1 MRSRCLPFLLALTIG
16 APAWSAPPTPGSPA
30 RPIEGIPSRL
40 DASHHILQPGDQVEV
55 HVFSM
60 PELEKVYQI
69 RADGSFFHPLVGEVQ
84 ARGMTLSQLEAA
96 MKPRIDKELKRSK
109 FRLGLHS
116 LAEAEAS
123 VMGEVHSQGMFKFV
137 PGSSALD
144 LIAHAGGLTN
154 KADLEGAVVLREGKR
169 IELNLTKENQ
179 TTLSNFLIQSGD
191 VIYIHPGKRVGVSG
205 EVHEKGLYAVSFRN
219 GTIEDAIKAAGGAS
233 GAAALNRVLIN
244 RPSLA
249 KPLEVNLL
257 SKDATDPA
265 LLKDG
270 DTVVVPARRVVVLG
284 AVDKPGAVNL
294 TGQEKLYDII
304 SAVGTS
310 RGRLD
315 QIVVVRSA
323 DLAGVDPTLQAA
335 PPKKEEYNLE
345 KFFADGG
352 GGPDVALND
361 GDLVFVP
368 TKEQGQDFLNSNG
381 FMNLIFMARSF
392 LSF

>member
-1 MRSRCLPFLLALTIG
+1 MLRCFILAILALLFG
-16 APAWSAPPTPGSPA
+16 ASLALAAPPSPPTEVK
-30 RPIEGIPSRL
+30 PIEGIPSRVDVNL
-40 DASHHILQPGDQVEV
+40 HVLQPGDQIEV

-60 PELEKVYQI
+60 PELEKVYMI

-84 ARGMTLSQLEAA
+84 ARGKTLAQLEAA
-96 MKPRIDKELKRSK
+96 LKPIMTRELKRAR
-109 FRLGLHS
+109 FRVGLHS

-154 KADLEGAVVLREGKR
+154 KADLDGAVVLREGKK
-169 IELNLTKENQ
+169 IELSLTRENQ
-179 TTLSNFLIQSGD
+179 TSLANFLIQSGD
-191 VIYIHPGKRVGVSG
+191 VIYVHPGKRVGVSG

-233 GAAALNRVLIN
+233 GTAALNRVLIN

-257 SKDATDPA
+257 SKDGTDPNI
-265 LLKDG
+265 LKDG
-270 DTVVVPARRVVVLG
+270 DTVVVPARRAVVVG
-284 AVDKPGAVNL
+284 AVDKAGPVNL
-294 TGQEKLYDII
+294 TGKENLCDII

-315 QIVVVRSA
+315 QVVVIRAA
-323 DLAGVDPTLQAA
+323 DMAKVEPNGEITG
-335 PPKKEEYNLE
+335 KKEEYNLE
-345 KFFADGG
+345 KFFSEGTGA
-352 GGPDVALND
+352 PEVILND
-361 GDLVFVP
+361 GDVVFVP
-368 TKEQGQDFLNSNG
+368 TKDQGQDLLGNAGFLN
-381 FMNLIFMARSF
+381 MVLMARSF

>member
-1 MRSRCLPFLLALTIG
+1 MVSQPVLA
-16 APAWSAPPTPGSPA
+16 APPTPPA
-30 RPIEGIPSRL
+30 PVKPAESIPSRL
-40 DASHHILQPGDQVEV
+40 DANTHVLQPGDQIEV

-84 ARGMTLSQLEAA
+84 ARGMTLSQLELAL
-96 MKPRIDKELKRSK
+96 KPRISKELKRSN

-123 VMGEVHSQGMFKFV
+123 VLGEVHSQGMFKFA

-154 KADLEGAVVLREGKR
+154 KADLDGAVVLREGKR
-169 IELNLTKENQ
+169 IELDLTKQNQ
-179 TTLSNFLIQSGD
+179 AALSNFLIQSGD

-219 GTIEDAIKAAGGAS
+219 GTIADAIKAAGGATGS
-233 GAAALNRVLIN
+233 AALNRVLIN

-257 SKDATDPA
+257 VKASIDPE

-270 DTVVVPARRVVVLG
+270 DTVVVPARRAVVLG
-284 AVDKPGAVNL
+284 AVDKAGPVNL
-294 TGQEKLYDII
+294 TGQENLCDVI

-315 QIVVVRSA
+315 QIVVIRADQVTRS
-323 DLAGVDPTLQAA
+323 DPNGENAA
-335 PPKKEEYNLE
+335 PNKEEYNLE
-345 KFFADGG
+345 KFFAEGTG
-352 GGPDVALND
+352 KPEVALND
-361 GDLVFVP
+361 GDVVFVP
-368 TKEQGQDFLNSNG
+368 SKDQPNDLLSTNG
-381 FMNLIFMARSF
+381 LMNIMFMARSF